1 MIIIGIIVL
10 VFLFVGI
17 ISVSLFIKEIGKG
30 IDGIKDKIDAYEE
43 KEQTRKD
50 IYDSIPKELLNRNL
64 ISKDLKYIDYQ
75 YGLGMESVDKTN
87 KYYFYIDSN
96 NY

>member
-1 MIIIGIIVL
+1 MESNLELIKIKKQNKKILIIIGIIVL

-43 KEQTRKD
+43 K
-50 IYDSIPKELLNRNL
+50 
-64 ISKDLKYIDYQ
+64 
-75 YGLGMESVDKTN
+75 
-87 KYYFYIDSN
+87 
-96 NY
+96 

>member
-1 MIIIGIIVL
+1 MESNLELIKIKKQNKKILIIIGIIVL

-50 IYDSIPKELLNRNL
+50 IYDSIPK
-64 ISKDLKYIDYQ
+64 
-75 YGLGMESVDKTN
+75 
-87 KYYFYIDSN
+87 
-96 NY
+96 